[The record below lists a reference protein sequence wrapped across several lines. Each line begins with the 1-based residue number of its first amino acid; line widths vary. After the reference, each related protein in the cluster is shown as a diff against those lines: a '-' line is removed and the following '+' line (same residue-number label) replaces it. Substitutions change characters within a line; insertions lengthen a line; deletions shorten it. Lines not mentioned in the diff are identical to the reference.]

1 MSLLVVGPAFLSRL
15 WTERALS
22 FLLSAF
28 HNVSAVRRCSAA
40 MRRELWLFPPR
51 QVGHE
56 RLSWWACQTRV
67 AILTCRSRV
76 ASSHLRTHLPQVDE
90 GHAEPQSWVRALHL
104 HGGGSLPTVLMGLA
118 VGTGCYCF
126 MVWRVCRCDTV
137 AWHGRA
143 LFVRLAFMVRL

>member
-1 MSLLVVGPAFLSRL
+1 MSLLVVGPAYLSRL
-15 WTERALS
+15 WTVRAPS

-28 HNVSAVRRCSAA
+28 HNVSAVRRCSST
-40 MRRELWLFPPR
+40 MRRELWLFPSR

-56 RLSWWACQTRV
+56 R
-67 AILTCRSRV
+67 LTCRSRV

-90 GHAEPQSWVRALHL
+90 GHAEPHSWGRALHL
-104 HGGGSLPTVLMGLA
+104 HGGGSLPTVLLGLS

-143 LFVRLAFMVRL
+143 LIVRLAFMVGL